1 MRIAFDSNVL
11 LYAEGINGP
20 ARQVDAVGVINF
32 VRLSHADLV
41 IPVQVLGEVFA
52 VLRRKSGWPPDRV
65 RRSLVDWRASGAIVP
80 TTEMVMLR
88 AADLAVDHQLGFWD
102 SVIFA
107 AAAEANCGVLLS
119 EDMQDGFAW
128 GGVTV
133 INPFHEKGLAN
144 LQSLVS

>member
-11 LYAEGINGP
+11 LYAEGLNGP
-20 ARQVDAVGVINF
+20 AQQHQAVGAIDL
-32 VRLSHADLV
+32 VRVSRADMV

-65 RRSLVDWRASGAIVP
+65 RQSLADWRASGTIVP
-80 TTEMVMLR
+80 TTEMVLVR
-88 AADLAVDHQLGFWD
+88 AADLAVDHLLSFWD

-107 AAAEANCGVLLS
+107 AAAEANCRALLS
-119 EDMQDGFAW
+119 EDMQDGFSW

-133 INPFHEKGLAN
+133 INPFYEKGLAL
-144 LQSLVS
+144 LQSLLS